1 MHADVRVIAATNRP
15 LEDDVEQ
22 KTFRADLFYRL
33 NAFTVR
39 LPPLRERQSD
49 ILPLAE
55 YFLARYA
62 QRNQLASTGLSAD
75 TVVALQNYSFPGN
88 VRELEH
94 LIERAAVKA
103 GGRAITAELIQEELA
118 REKSAAPGIFDAQA
132 AEALP
137 FHEAVASWERHLL
150 EQASKASHGNKSDA
164 ARRLGIHRRLLYE
177 KLTQLGML

>member
-1 MHADVRVIAATNRP
+1 VIAATNRP
-15 LEDDVEQ
+15 LEDDVAN
-22 KTFRADLFYRL
+22 KSFRADLFYRL
-33 NAFTVR
+33 NAFTVS

-62 QRNQLASTGLSAD
+62 KRNQSAPTGLTAD
-75 TVVALQNYSFPGN
+75 AMAALQSHSFPGN

-103 GGRAITAELIQEELA
+103 GGRAITGEQIQGELIKAMNLMPGSFDSQ
-118 REKSAAPGIFDAQA
+118 SAT
-132 AEALP
+132 ALP
-137 FHEAVASWERHLL
+137 FHEAVASWERHLI
-150 EQASKASHGNKSDA
+150 EQALKASHGNKSDA

-177 KLTQLGML
+177 KLTQFGML

>member
-1 MHADVRVIAATNRP
+1 MMSSRRP
-15 LEDDVEQ
+15 SD
-22 KTFRADLFYRL
+22 ADLFYRL

-62 QRNQLASTGLSAD
+62 QRNQLASTGLAAD
-75 TVVALQNYSFPGN
+75 AIVALQNYSFPGN

-103 GGRAITAELIQEELA
+103 GGRAITADLIQEELA

-132 AEALP
+132 AEGMP
-137 FHEAVASWERHLL
+137 FHEAVASWERHLI
-150 EQASKASHGNKSDA
+150 EQALKASHGNKSDA

-177 KLTQLGML
+177 NWHS